1 MTYASFLR
9 RHLEL
14 ALLAI
19 LGAWAGWAL
28 AGLELNSY
36 FLPIFVSAFATYVPG
51 WSFGTVAKRAVAKRD
66 AWRFAFVTGAISV
79 ATWAVLAAGLH
90 QLDPDFLAM
99 LMASIPVKVQSLIH
113 LYILAV
119 LANRFALTFAS
130 WLAVEESNREESSG
144 S

>member
-14 ALLAI
+14 ALLGV

-36 FLPIFVSAFATYVPG
+36 FFPIFVSAFVTFLLGYG
-51 WSFGTVAKRAVAKRD
+51 FGTVEKHEVAQRD
-66 AWRFAFVTGAISV
+66 AWRFAFMTGAISV

-99 LMASIPVKVQSLIH
+99 MTAKIPLKLQSLIL

-119 LANRFALTFAS
+119 LANRFALTIS
-130 WLAVEESNREESSG
+130 SRSAVAESNREESFG
-144 S
+144 A